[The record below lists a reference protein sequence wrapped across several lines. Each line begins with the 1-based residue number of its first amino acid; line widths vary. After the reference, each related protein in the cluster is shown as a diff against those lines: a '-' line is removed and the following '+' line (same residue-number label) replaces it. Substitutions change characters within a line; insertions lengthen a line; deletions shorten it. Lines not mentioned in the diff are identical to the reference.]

1 MNNTI
6 GDSGV
11 WSPLERFQA
20 DVEKDKESLAR
31 TLHDDV
37 GGMLVSVVMDVAWIE
52 RNWHEQAAAKRKL
65 LRARQTLTAAID
77 LNRRLIEDIR
87 PTLLDNVGLFA
98 ALRWHATSIR
108 DDAQIDVIERYPESE
123 IGLDSDSAIALYRIV
138 QDGLAFLQRRAL
150 PTQLDMAISC
160 DTQEIT
166 IRLFSQTQQ
175 VTGQEIVDDL
185 HNFRIRMVH
194 RLRSL
199 GGRFVS
205 NDSAAEGFTI
215 KVPLSRITRQC
226 EDEE

>member
-31 TLHDDV
+31 TLHDDL
-37 GGMLVSVVMDVAWIE
+37 GGMLISVVMDVAWIE
-52 RNWHEQAAAKRKL
+52 RNWHQQAAAKSKL

-77 LNRRLIEDIR
+77 LKRRLIEDIR
-87 PTLLDNVGLFA
+87 PTLLDNVGLFS
-98 ALRWHATSIR
+98 ALRWYVSSIGVGS
-108 DDAQIDVIERYPESE
+108 QIDVVEHYPDVELK
-123 IGLDSDSAIALYRIV
+123 LDPDAAIALYRII
-138 QDGLAFLQRRAL
+138 QDGLEFLLGRASPAGFSL
-150 PTQLDMAISC
+150 SITC

-166 IRLFSQTQQ
+166 IKLLALTTQLGAAE
-175 VTGQEIVDDL
+175 VGDHSRNL
-185 HNFRIRMVH
+185 RIRMVH

-199 GGRFVS
+199 GGRFVA
-205 NDSAAEGFTI
+205 NDSACAGFNL

>member
-6 GDSGV
+6 GDSEV

-31 TLHDDV
+31 TLHDDL

-52 RNWHEQAAAKRKL
+52 RHWNEPSAAKRKL

-77 LNRRLIEDIR
+77 LKRRLIEDIR

-98 ALRWHATSIR
+98 ALRWHVSSIR
-108 DDAQIDVIERYPESE
+108 DDAQVDIMEHYPESE
-123 IGLDSDSAIALYRIV
+123 LKLDSDAAIALYRIV
-138 QDGLAFLQRRAL
+138 QDGLAFLLRRASRAG
-150 PTQLDMAISC
+150 LDLAISC
-160 DTQEIT
+160 DIQEMT
-166 IRLFSQTQQ
+166 IRLFSLTERS
-175 VTGQEIVDDL
+175 GAEEIGDQSRNL
-185 HNFRIRMVH
+185 RIRMFH

-199 GGRFVS
+199 CGRFVT
-205 NDSAAEGFTI
+205 NDSGVEGFTI
-215 KVPLSRITRQC
+215 KVPLRGIRRQC